1 LLVMIWKATGGNRKS
16 KKSVRTIVV
25 DGNEWKKLPQT
36 ERSTYHA
43 TTNRSVKATE
53 QV

>member
-1 LLVMIWKATGGNRKS
+1 MIWKATGGKRKS
-16 KKSVRTIVV
+16 KKSVRTIVI
-25 DGNEWKKLPQT
+25 DGNQWKKLPQT
-36 ERSTYHA
+36 EKSTYHA